1 MKSVFA
7 SLAGLAAAPALAHP
21 GVHVHPHGQ
30 EPSLWLP
37 IGLALVLVAAV
48 LGIRQA
54 RRS

>member
-1 MKSVFA
+1 MKPLFT
-7 SLAGLAAAPALAHP
+7 SLAILAAAPALAHP
-21 GVHVHPHGQ
+21 GVHMHPHGQ

-37 IGLALVLVAAV
+37 IGLALVLLAAV